1 MTTTRREVVKGLAL
15 LPALGLMPA
24 LGMRPARAAEVDE
37 RLARA
42 TLAIHAAGGPQRLE
56 VELAETLAQR
66 RRGLMERDHLG
77 AEAGMLFLY
86 DGLQSP
92 DSGFWMYRTRIPL
105 DIAFIDAAGRIAAIH
120 TMTPCDSDD
129 PGQCRAYPAGVAYR
143 AALEV
148 NAGYFADRDIGIG
161 DCVSWPGAAASCV
174 AES

>member
-1 MTTTRREVVKGLAL
+1 MTTNRREVVKGLAL

-24 LGMRPARAAEVDE
+24 LGGVAQAGETQAGLR
-37 RLARA
+37 RA
-42 TLAIHAAGGPQRLE
+42 TLAIHAAEGPRRLE
-56 VELAETLAQR
+56 VELAETPAQR

-77 AEAGMLFLY
+77 AESGMLFLY
-86 DGLQSP
+86 DGLQP
-92 DSGFWMYRTRIPL
+92 ADSGFWMYRTRIPL

-120 TMTPCDSDD
+120 TMTPCDGDD

-148 NAGYFADRDIGIG
+148 NAGYFAARGVGIG

-174 AES
+174 EG